1 MEAAPGRDRGPA
13 PLDPSAPSA
22 NSQEACHVH
31 RDEDP
36 IDTHLLRVLCA
47 LTTEQSVSRT
57 AIRLNQS
64 QPAISA
70 ALKRL
75 RAVFSDP
82 LLVREKNRMVPT
94 PRALELAQRAQAAL
108 TLIDGLLDQ
117 GAHFD
122 PRRSEETFT
131 LATPDYLAP
140 PFLAAVVRTLR
151 TAAPRAHLVA
161 EALSPRL
168 DPEQALADGVVD
180 LVIGNWPTPPEG
192 LHTLPLLEDD
202 VICLMDRSHWLAAP
216 GALTAE
222 RYLQAAHIVPTPY
235 SASRRGVVE
244 STLATMRVQRSRTV
258 QCPYFS
264 LAPTWLAGTDL
275 ILTTSRHFGR
285 HHARDGTLAIVD
297 APLPF
302 PTMRF
307 YLLWHPS
314 RHRSPRHAWFRQM
327 IASTASVLQQAD

>member
-1 MEAAPGRDRGPA
+1 M
-13 PLDPSAPSA
+13 
-22 NSQEACHVH
+22 H

-36 IDTHLLRVLCA
+36 IDTHLLRVLCS
-47 LTTEQSVSRT
+47 LTSEQSVSRT

-75 RAVFSDP
+75 RAIFADP

-94 PRALELAQRAQAAL
+94 PRAQELAQRAQAAL
-108 TLIDGLLDQ
+108 ALIDGLLDQ

-122 PRRSEETFT
+122 PRRSEAVFT

-140 PFLAAVVRTLR
+140 PFLATVVRSMR
-151 TAAPRAHLVA
+151 AAAPRAHLVA
-161 EALSPRL
+161 EALGPRL

-180 LVIGNWPTPPEG
+180 VVIGNWPAPPEG
-192 LHTLPLLEDD
+192 LHTSPLLEDD
-202 VICLMDRSHWLAAP
+202 VVCLMDAAHPLARP

-222 RYLQAAHIVPTPY
+222 RYLQAAHIVPAPY
-235 SASRRGVVE
+235 SSSRRGVVE
-244 STLATMRVQRSRTV
+244 TTLATMRVQRSRTV

-264 LAPTWLAGTDL
+264 LAPTWLPGTDL
-275 ILTTSRHFGR
+275 ILSTSRHFAR
-285 HHARDGTLAIVD
+285 FHARQQALAVVD
-297 APLPF
+297 APIAF
-302 PTMRF
+302 PSMRF

-327 IASTASVLQQAD
+327 VASIAPVLQQGP